1 MRIRN
6 SRKEFMSFH
15 VRNGLA
21 FFGYGSSSCQ
31 DCISQKESYVITE
44 QLEEQQKGFLLGIF
58 NPVLITKSSGRGNL
72 SKSSFPL
79 HLTVFFFFPHFKNK
93 LSFTWL
99 NILCIRRSSN
109 VFIMSPAC
117 FFHAESDYEGDSC
130 CSVWQNF
137 DSIVE
142 KTLRL
147 KRYIAILP
155 QILTSQRILNRSIA
169 EITVT

>member
-1 MRIRN
+1 MIKKCTRNVLLMRIRN

-15 VRNGLA
+15 VRNRLA

-79 HLTVFFFFPHFKNK
+79 HLNVFFFFLHFKNK

-117 FFHAESDYEGDSC
+117 FFMQYQIMKVTLVVQFG
-130 CSVWQNF
+130 
-137 DSIVE
+137 
-142 KTLRL
+142 KTL
-147 KRYIAILP
+147 IL
-155 QILTSQRILNRSIA
+155 L
-169 EITVT
+169 